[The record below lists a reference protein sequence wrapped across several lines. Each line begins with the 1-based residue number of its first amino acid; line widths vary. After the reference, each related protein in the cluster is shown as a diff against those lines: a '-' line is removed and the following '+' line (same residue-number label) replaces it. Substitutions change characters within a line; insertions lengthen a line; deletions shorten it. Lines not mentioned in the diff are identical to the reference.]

1 MPAEKNQAGLSV
13 IAPTI
18 EKINVDT
25 KNEVKS
31 LNNAFWAL
39 SESSFKLNPKSLAAL
54 IGVNIQLKARPKRI

>member
-13 IAPTI
+13 IAPTT

-31 LNNAFWAL
+31 LNNAF
-39 SESSFKLNPKSLAAL
+39 
-54 IGVNIQLKARPKRI
+54 